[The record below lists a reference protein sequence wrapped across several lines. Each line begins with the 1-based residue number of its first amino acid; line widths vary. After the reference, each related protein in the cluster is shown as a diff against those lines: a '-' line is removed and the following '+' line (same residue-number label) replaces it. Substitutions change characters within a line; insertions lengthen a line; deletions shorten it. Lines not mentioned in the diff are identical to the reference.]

1 MLIIKNIKN
10 YQKQQNNSVLSDQ
23 ISVSSNL
30 LPDRIINSST
40 LEMWNLYTSTY
51 TLPRETL
58 IMISSGRAIH
68 IPVKLSNQIE
78 K

>member
-40 LEMWNLYTSTY
+40 LEMWNLYTY
-51 TLPRETL
+51 TLPRET
-58 IMISSGRAIH
+58 
-68 IPVKLSNQIE
+68 
-78 K
+78 

>member
-58 IMISSGRAIH
+58 IMISSDRAIH

>member
-30 LPDRIINSST
+30 LPDRIIKT
-40 LEMWNLYTSTY
+40 VEFIYVYTSERD
-51 TLPRETL
+51 L
-58 IMISSGRAIH
+58 
-68 IPVKLSNQIE
+68 NNDFF
-78 K
+78 

>member
-40 LEMWNLYTSTY
+40 LEMWNLYTY

-68 IPVKLSNQIE
+68 ILVKLSNQIE

>member
-40 LEMWNLYTSTY
+40 LEMWNLYTY

-58 IMISSGRAIH
+58 IMISSDRAIH
-68 IPVKLSNQIE
+68 R
-78 K
+78 

>member
-40 LEMWNLYTSTY
+40 LEMWTLYTY

-58 IMISSGRAIH
+58 IMISSDRAIH
-68 IPVKLSNQIE
+68 R
-78 K
+78 

>member
-40 LEMWNLYTSTY
+40 LEMWTLYTY

>member
-40 LEMWNLYTSTY
+40 LEMWNLYTY

>member
-40 LEMWNLYTSTY
+40 LEMWNLYTY

-58 IMISSGRAIH
+58 IMISSDRAIH